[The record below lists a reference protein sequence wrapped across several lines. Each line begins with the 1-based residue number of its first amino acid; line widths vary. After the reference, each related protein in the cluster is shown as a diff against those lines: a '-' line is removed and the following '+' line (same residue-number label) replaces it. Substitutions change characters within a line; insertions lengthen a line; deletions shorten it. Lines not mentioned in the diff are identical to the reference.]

1 LSEFTGLNRL
11 QDVSTDIAD
20 LVTAAP
26 LGFESATTTLERL
39 YVDHRLAVFRFLVS
53 FTSDRTRALDLTAV
67 TYERA
72 FSELRRGRSVG
83 LGWLL
88 RTARNAAIDASRR
101 DHLADRLL
109 RRGSSPARTA
119 SSAEDVAMGR
129 DAANRLRAAVNAL
142 PSPQREALALRFT
155 TELSVREIGAIVG
168 KGEDATEK
176 LISRALRRLREE
188 FDDFD

>member
-1 LSEFTGLNRL
+1 LSEFTAFNRL
-11 QDVSTDIAD
+11 QHVSTDITD

-26 LGFESATTTLERL
+26 LGFESAKTRLERL

-53 FTSDRTRALDLTAV
+53 FTSDRARALDLTAIA
-67 TYERA
+67 YERA
-72 FSELRRGRSVG
+72 FAELRRGRSVG

-88 RTARNAAIDASRR
+88 RTARNAAVDARRR
-101 DHLADRLL
+101 DQLAERLL
-109 RRGSSPARTA
+109 LRASSSARTA

-129 DAANRLRAAVNAL
+129 DAANRLRTAVRAL

-155 TELSVREIGAIVG
+155 TELSVREIAAIVG
-168 KGEDATEK
+168 KREDATEK

-188 FDDFD
+188 FDDLD

>member
-1 LSEFTGLNRL
+1 MSEFTGRNRL

-26 LGFESATTTLERL
+26 LGFESATTTLEGL

-67 TYERA
+67 AYERA

-101 DHLADRLL
+101 DHVAERLL
-109 RRGSSPARTA
+109 LRASSSARTA

-155 TELSVREIGAIVG
+155 TELSVREIAAIVG
-168 KGEDATEK
+168 KREDATEK

-188 FDDFD
+188 LDDLD